1 MIYKPFQNCKL
12 SALGMGTMRLPVVDG
27 NDAQIDEAAAF
38 ALIDRALEQGI
49 DYFDTAWGYH
59 SGNSELVVG
68 KALARHPR
76 ESFYLASKFPGY
88 DLKNMGKAEEIF
100 TRQLEKCQVEYFD
113 FYLIHNVCEMNI
125 DAYLDTKYGD
135 FAYLLEQKKAGR
147 IRHFGFSAHGSLEV
161 MERFLQAY
169 GKEMEFCQIQ
179 LNWLDW
185 TFQNAREKVEL
196 LKKYGLPVWVMEPV
210 RGGKLA
216 TLEEKYE
223 KRLKALRPEES
234 TAAWAFRFVQSL
246 PEVVVTLSGMS
257 NMEQLEENLRT
268 FAQEKPLSAG
278 EREQLAFIAADMTGK
293 TTVPCTACRYCTSHC
308 PQGLDIPGLLELYNE
323 HRFTG
328 GGFLAPMALSAIPK
342 DKWPSACVG
351 CRSCEAVCPQQ
362 IRISEALADFTAL
375 LQK

>member
-49 DYFDTAWGYH
+49 NYFDTAWGYH

-147 IRHFGFSAHGSLEV
+147 IRHCGFSAHGSLEV

-268 FAQEKPLSAG
+268 FAQEKPLSAEEG
-278 EREQLAFIAADMTGK
+278 EQLAFIAADMTGK